1 MISVLD
7 RDVDT
12 LRKES
17 CTMQQLSKTR
27 TALLILF
34 LVLVWGINWP
44 LSKFALSYMP
54 PVLFSGTR
62 TLIGGILLLV
72 IAIPRYKKLNLGRTW
87 PIYFISAIVN
97 VILYYGLQTIGL
109 NYLPSGLF
117 SAIVF
122 LQPVLVGLF
131 SWMWLGESMNRMK
144 VAGLLLGFVGVGMIS
159 SGAGGLSGHIS
170 VEGVLLALGSALSWA
185 LGTVYVKRKSGSVDP
200 IWLVTL
206 QLIIGGLLMT
216 GAGSGL
222 ESWSDVEW
230 NIAFIGS
237 LLFISIFV
245 IAIGWLVFYKL
256 MDSGE
261 AGRMASFTF
270 LIPVVAIL
278 TGTLFLNEPLTLTLV
293 MGLACILVSIYFVNR
308 KAIRNQSGEI

>member
-1 MISVLD
+1 MQ
-7 RDVDT
+7 
-12 LRKES
+12 
-17 CTMQQLSKTR
+17 QQLSKAN

-44 LSKFALSYMP
+44 LSKFALAYMP
-54 PVLFSGTR
+54 PVLFSGVR
-62 TLIGGILLLV
+62 TLLGGILLLMF
-72 IAIPRYKKLNLGRTW
+72 ALPRYKKLNFSRTW
-87 PIYFISAIVN
+87 PVYAISAIVN

-109 NYLPSGLF
+109 HYLPSGLF

-131 SWMWLGESMNRMK
+131 SWMWLGESMNGMK
-144 VAGLLLGFVGVGMIS
+144 VTGLLLGFAGVGMIS

-170 VEGVLLALGSALSWA
+170 VPGVLLALGSALSWA

-206 QLIIGGLLMT
+206 QLLIGGAIMT
-216 GAGSGL
+216 ATGSGL
-222 ESWSDVEW
+222 ESWGDVDW
-230 NIAFIGS
+230 NAAFIGS
-237 LLFISIFV
+237 LLFISVFV
-245 IAIGWLVFYKL
+245 IAMGWLVFYKL

-261 AGRMASFTF
+261 AGKMASFTF

-278 TGTLFLNEPLTLTLV
+278 AGTLFLHEPLTLTLV
-293 MGLACILVSIYFVNR
+293 AGLACILVSIYFVNR
-308 KAIRNQSGEI
+308 KPSKRPSEAVG

>member
-1 MISVLD
+1 MQ
-7 RDVDT
+7 
-12 LRKES
+12 
-17 CTMQQLSKTR
+17 QQLSKAN

-44 LSKFALSYMP
+44 LSKFALAYMP
-54 PVLFSGTR
+54 PVLFSGVR
-62 TLIGGILLLV
+62 TLLGGILLLMF
-72 IAIPRYKKLNLGRTW
+72 ALPRYKKLNFSRTW
-87 PIYFISAIVN
+87 PVYVISAIVN
-97 VILYYGLQTIGL
+97 IILYYGLQSIGL

-131 SWMWLGESMNRMK
+131 SWMWLGESMNGMK
-144 VAGLLLGFVGVGMIS
+144 VTGLLLGFAGVGIIS
-159 SGAGGLSGHIS
+159 TGAGGLSGHIS

-206 QLIIGGLLMT
+206 QLLIGGVLMT
-216 GAGSGL
+216 ATGSGV
-222 ESWSDVEW
+222 ESWGDVRW
-230 NIAFIGS
+230 NAAFIGS
-237 LLFISIFV
+237 LLFISVFV

-261 AGRMASFTF
+261 AGKMASYTF

-278 TGTLFLNEPLTLTLV
+278 AGTLFLHEPLTLTLV
-293 MGLACILVSIYFVNR
+293 AGLACILVSIYFVNR
-308 KAIRNQSGEI
+308 KPGRRASEVVN

>member
-1 MISVLD
+1 MQ
-7 RDVDT
+7 
-12 LRKES
+12 
-17 CTMQQLSKTR
+17 QQLSKAN

-44 LSKFALSYMP
+44 LSKFALAYMP
-54 PVLFSGTR
+54 PVLFSGVR
-62 TLIGGILLLV
+62 TLLGGILLLMF
-72 IAIPRYKKLNLGRTW
+72 ALPRYKKLNLGRTW
-87 PIYFISAIVN
+87 PVYVISAIVN
-97 VILYYGLQTIGL
+97 IILYYGLQSIGL

-131 SWMWLGESMNRMK
+131 SWMWLGESMNGMK
-144 VAGLLLGFVGVGMIS
+144 VTGLLLGFAGVGIIS
-159 SGAGGLSGHIS
+159 TGAGGLSGHIS
-170 VEGVLLALGSALSWA
+170 VPGVLLALGSALSWA

-206 QLIIGGLLMT
+206 QLLIGGVLMT
-216 GAGSGL
+216 ATGSGL
-222 ESWSDVEW
+222 ESWGDVHW
-230 NIAFIGS
+230 NAAFIGS

-245 IAIGWLVFYKL
+245 IAMGWLVFYKL

-261 AGRMASFTF
+261 AGKMASYTF

-278 TGTLFLNEPLTLTLV
+278 AGTLFLHEPLTLTLV
-293 MGLACILVSIYFVNR
+293 AGLACILVSIYFVNR
-308 KAIRNQSGEI
+308 KPSKRPIKAVG

>member
-1 MISVLD
+1 MQ
-7 RDVDT
+7 
-12 LRKES
+12 
-17 CTMQQLSKTR
+17 QQLSKAN

-44 LSKFALSYMP
+44 LSKFALAYMP
-54 PVLFSGTR
+54 PVLFSGVR
-62 TLIGGILLLV
+62 TLLGGILLLMF
-72 IAIPRYKKLNLGRTW
+72 ALPRYKKLNFSRTW
-87 PIYFISAIVN
+87 PVYVISAIVN
-97 VILYYGLQTIGL
+97 IILYYGLQSIGL

-131 SWMWLGESMNRMK
+131 SWMWLGESMNGMK
-144 VAGLLLGFVGVGMIS
+144 VTGLLLGFAGVGMIS
-159 SGAGGLSGHIS
+159 TGAGGSSGHIS

-206 QLIIGGLLMT
+206 QLLIGGVLMT
-216 GAGSGL
+216 ATGSGV
-222 ESWSDVEW
+222 ESWGDVHW
-230 NIAFIGS
+230 NAAFIGS

-261 AGRMASFTF
+261 AGKMASYTF

-278 TGTLFLNEPLTLTLV
+278 AGTLFLHEPLTLTLV
-293 MGLACILVSIYFVNR
+293 AGLACILVSIYFVNR
-308 KAIRNQSGEI
+308 KPSKRPSEAVG